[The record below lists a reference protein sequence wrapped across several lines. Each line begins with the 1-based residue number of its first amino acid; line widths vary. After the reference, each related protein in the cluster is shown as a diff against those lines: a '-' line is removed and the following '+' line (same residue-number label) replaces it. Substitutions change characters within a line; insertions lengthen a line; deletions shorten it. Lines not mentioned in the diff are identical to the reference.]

1 MKWLQH
7 CNYSKFTVEE
17 VCHKY
22 MRVPRYNQS
31 STQSYFFLLSFFVL
45 TVNLIILL
53 NMRKDIIIF
62 IFQCNWNTC
71 NVIYSPVVSVVS
83 SKCAISSGNSTPK
96 LRTKPVLIAPQT
108 AEEIHTT
115 HDQRLSGW
123 CLPRKNQHSFPSIS
137 LACFWTYIH
146 VCGLL
151 FLASIKPGTW
161 NIPEHSGTWKN
172 RNYFHEKKKYIYTY
186 INNNNK

>member
-1 MKWLQH
+1 MQH
-7 CNYSKFTVEE
+7 CNYSKIHGRRGLSQI
-17 VCHKY
+17 CAGSAI
-22 MRVPRYNQS
+22 QS
-31 STQSYFFLLSFFVL
+31 IEYTILFLFSFVFVL

-137 LACFWTYIH
+137 LACFWTYMR
-146 VCGLL
+146 VCGVL
-151 FLASIKPGTW
+151 FLGVDKIR
-161 NIPEHSGTWKN
+161 NMEHSGTWKN
-172 RNYFHEKKKYIYTY
+172 KNYFHEEKIIK
-186 INNNNK
+186 NNNNKK

>member
-1 MKWLQH
+1 MNAALQLFK
-7 CNYSKFTVEE
+7 NSRSKRFVTN
-17 VCHKY
+17 VCGFRDTIN
-22 MRVPRYNQS
+22 RVHN
-31 STQSYFFLLSFFVL
+31 LISFFFRFCFD

-115 HDQRLSGW
+115 HDQRLSG
-123 CLPRKNQHSFPSIS
+123 
-137 LACFWTYIH
+137 
-146 VCGLL
+146 
-151 FLASIKPGTW
+151 
-161 NIPEHSGTWKN
+161 
-172 RNYFHEKKKYIYTY
+172 
-186 INNNNK
+186 